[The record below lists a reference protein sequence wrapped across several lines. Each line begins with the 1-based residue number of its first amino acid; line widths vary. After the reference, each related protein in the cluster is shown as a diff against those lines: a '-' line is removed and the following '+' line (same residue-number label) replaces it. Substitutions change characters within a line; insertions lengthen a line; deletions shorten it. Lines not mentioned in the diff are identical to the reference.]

1 MKSRFHKHCLAVAVA
16 TLASQHNP
24 AALAQMQSAV
34 ALEEVLV
41 TARKRSESVQDVPLA
56 IDALDRERIAQLAI
70 ASTEDVARYTPAL
83 TFDVGALPND
93 TRPSIRGVN
102 AARGRPN
109 VGVLVD
115 FVDVSSEAMTVAGG
129 GITANLRLL
138 DLERVEVVKGP
149 QSVLYGRGAFSG
161 AINYITRR
169 PSKEFEGRIDGD
181 YNEHGTYNLGL
192 SLSGPLISDTL
203 AGRLTLS
210 SYDLAGWYD
219 NPNTGDEL
227 GEGESSGGSLALEW
241 TPTDR
246 LTAYLRA
253 EYSDEEYAPRA
264 EGFVRS
270 LSEQFDPAVNFLA
283 TGTVTDH
290 ATQLPYAFDGTQC
303 DGIDRLQPYYDSFGL
318 GPACRP
324 IVTGELDAKERDID
338 LSADPRTGRDF
349 KGSEIDNTRIHLELS
364 WSGDVLG
371 VDYLFGYTDN
381 ELDIQQDFDMSDY
394 SIFGFPGFGSQFGMS
409 AMSQQNVTTE
419 QWNHELRITGDHD
432 RLRWMASA
440 LYWQE
445 DMDVAFDDE
454 WWLREG
460 ADKQSV
466 LDLFNQFVFWY
477 LPPPGI
483 TEIATGPGNTPATPL
498 ARETEHW
505 SVAGSIA
512 YDLTERLTITAE
524 GRYLDETIDYEGRA
538 QDVSFYSLFGQDPIF
553 GFLFGPGQ
561 MTENSV
567 SETEFV
573 PRLTLDFAIND
584 DQMLYAY
591 GAKGFKPGGVATV
604 DANGDV
610 STGEYKPE
618 ELWAYEIGYK
628 SLWRD
633 GSIRFNAAAFYYDY
647 TDQQVPYFFTDPA
660 TGLLNSTV
668 LNAGETEITG
678 AEFELVWNSAF
689 VDGLSVTASYV
700 YSDAEYSDFNTREIL
715 AEVGGVP
722 NANSLAYAGNADA
735 DYSGNQVML
744 APKHSALLGGRYDFS
759 LGQLN
764 SYVEL
769 LGSYQSKRYVDLGN
783 RAWLPSRWIADLY
796 AGVSGERWDTTLY
809 VTNLFDQDS
818 VDSGV
823 GNVDY
828 GLLPDAQSVS
838 SAVNVVL
845 PEPRTFGIR
854 ASYRF

>member
-1 MKSRFHKHCLAVAVA
+1 MKPRFRKSCLCTALLLA
-16 TLASQHNP
+16 TSQHSQL
-24 AALAQMQSAV
+24 ALSQDASAQ
-34 ALEEVLV
+34 ALEEILV
-41 TARKRSESVQDVPLA
+41 TARKRSESVQDVPIA
-56 IDALDRERIAQLAI
+56 IDAIDADRIAQLDI
-70 ASTEDVARYTPAL
+70 ASTADVARYTPAL

-109 VGVLVD
+109 VGILVD

-169 PSKEFEGRIDGD
+169 PSQEFEAKVDAD
-181 YNEHGTYNLGL
+181 YDEHGTYQLGL
-192 SLSGPLISDTL
+192 SASGPLIEDTL

-210 SYDLAGWYD
+210 TYDLAGWYD

-227 GEGESSGGSLALEW
+227 GEGESNGGSLALEW
-241 TPTDR
+241 TPNDQF
-246 LTAYLRA
+246 TAYLRA
-253 EYSDEEYAPRA
+253 EYSDEEYSPRA
-264 EGFVRS
+264 ETFVRS
-270 LSEQFDPAVNFLA
+270 MSEQFDPAVNFLA
-283 TGTVTDH
+283 TGTVTEH
-290 ATQLPYAFDGTQC
+290 ATQLPYAFDGTTC
-303 DGIDRLQPYYDSFGL
+303 NGLDRQQPYWDSFGL

-324 IVTGELDAKERDID
+324 VVTGELEGEEKDID

-349 KGSEIDNTRIHLELS
+349 KGAEIDNSRIHLELS
-364 WSGDVLG
+364 WAGDVFG

-394 SIFGFPGFGSQFGMS
+394 SIIGFPGFGSQFGMS
-409 AMSQQNVTTE
+409 AMAQQNVTTE
-419 QWNHELRITGDHD
+419 QWNHEIRVTGDHD
-432 RLRWMASA
+432 RIHWMASA

-483 TEIATGPGNTPATPL
+483 TEIATGPGDTPATPL

-505 SVAGSIA
+505 SIAGSIA
-512 YDLTERLTITAE
+512 FDITDSLTITAE
-524 GRYLDETIDYEGRA
+524 GRYLDETIDYAGRA
-538 QDVSFYSLFGQDPIF
+538 EDVSFYSLFGQDPNY

-567 SETEFV
+567 EESEFV
-573 PRLTLDFAIND
+573 PRLTLDWSVSD

-591 GAKGFKPGGVATV
+591 AAKGFKPGGVATV

-633 GSIRFNAAAFYYDY
+633 NSIRFNAAAFYYDY
-647 TDQQVPYFFTDPA
+647 TDQQVPYFFMDPA

-689 VDGLSVTASYV
+689 VEGLSVTASYV
-700 YSDAEYSDFNTREIL
+700 YSDAEYSEFNTREIL
-715 AEVGGVP
+715 AEAGGTP
-722 NANSLAYAGNADA
+722 DANSLALAGNEDA
-735 DYSGNQVML
+735 DFSGNQVML
-744 APKHSALLGGRYDFS
+744 SPEHSALLGGRFDFN
-759 LGQLN
+759 LGQLD

-769 LGSYQSKRYVDLGN
+769 LGNYQSKRYVDLGN

-796 AGVSGERWDTTLY
+796 AGVGGESWDATLY
-809 VTNLFDQDS
+809 VTNLFDEDS

-823 GNVDY
+823 SNVDY
-828 GLLPDAQSVS
+828 GLLPDAQSVP
-838 SAVNVVL
+838 SAANLVL
-845 PEPRTFGIR
+845 PKPRTVGIR